1 MISPSP
7 ADSDSERAQ
16 LVALAMRA
24 IERTGENTTRAA
36 LAKEART
43 PRARIDAIFATDDE
57 LFDAILEQ
65 WYAPDIAIM
74 EEVVASD
81 LPIRR
86 KFYEFFARRFVRERA
101 RFRKDPAVFAV
112 YCEIGSDKFENVRGY
127 IDLADH
133 YLSELI
139 AQAQE
144 EGYFAGLGI
153 NRALSLI
160 NQMVNC
166 YTSPQMMLIIEERLA
181 EDKLATIIDTL
192 FDGLS
197 SEARGAAPVI
207 GLRIA

>member
-1 MISPSP
+1 MISPSQ
-7 ADSDSERAQ
+7 ADSERAQ
-16 LVALAMRA
+16 LVALATRV
-24 IERTGENTTRAA
+24 IERTGENITRAA
-36 LAKEART
+36 LAKEARM
-43 PRARIDAIFATDDE
+43 PRARLDALFDCEDA
-57 LFDAILEQ
+57 LFDAILEK

-74 EEVVASD
+74 EEVVASA

-86 KFYEFFARRFVRERA
+86 KFYEFFARRFVRERE

-112 YCEIGSDKFENVRGY
+112 YCEIGTDKFENVRGY

-144 EGYFAGLGI
+144 DGYFAGLGI

-160 NQMVNC
+160 NQMVTC
-166 YTSPQMMLIIEERLA
+166 YTSPQMMMIIEERL
-181 EDKLATIIDTL
+181 EEEKLAVIIDTL

-197 SEARGAAPVI
+197 AEARGAAPVA